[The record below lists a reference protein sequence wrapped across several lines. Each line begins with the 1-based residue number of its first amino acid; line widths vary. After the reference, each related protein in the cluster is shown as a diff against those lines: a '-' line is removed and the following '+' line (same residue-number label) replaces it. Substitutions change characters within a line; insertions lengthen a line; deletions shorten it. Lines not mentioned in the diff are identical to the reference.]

1 MSLKSLFAEL
11 YSHRDDPPEAFK
23 TLSAFK
29 ELCNK
34 PEIVSEI
41 DPFNLPE
48 VIKCVCCSSKMME
61 MPFAAKYEAIQPL
74 YCAEEV
80 DPTYILQE
88 YRKAD
93 DLEHKILKFADTKIL
108 NALDDFFLGCEKKKG
123 ELETQLKE
131 ERAALQEMKKSEPP
145 ITEDI
150 AKQEEK
156 VKEVEAAKRQQS
168 DFLKK
173 NKAAIEKIRSYKAQ
187 IKEADKRRVSAY
199 RKLADIDSQY
209 EANGVLQQIIV
220 GKVVES
226 DHTKKFRDPI
236 FLRAFLLKLSKEENK
251 RRAIATLLKLYD
263 VGAIDLNESPIYDFL
278 VENSSLM
285 VDYLLGILPAA
296 IEDTNNEDLNM
307 LVDLALRQEV
317 AFESGEKGAKFAV
330 IWNRF
335 TEEFEWKWIIE
346 KIANFYPDEFDQA
359 VGKLMKGLTGR
370 ASAAYINVLFGS
382 EFLGRKKSAAEVFSL
397 LLSGSNFCCGDSI
410 INILRLL
417 EKDSRSTQ
425 RKLNAS
431 ERKQRCQA
439 QDLFSSM
446 YMPLEALEVLAI
458 DLSVTVGQIDSSL
471 VGSQLRNQLAELRGA
486 LETFDVKPLADIDDW
501 KNLRDVTFDPD
512 HHKLGT
518 ETNPPNKIMFKSM
531 GFSYTDDEGVQ
542 KERAALVSKKMPRR
556 GLLDAPQRSKKD
568 EPKLKRER
576 READQ
581 KECNR
586 KRRFGEKPQ

>member
-34 PEIVSEI
+34 PDILSKI

-48 VIKCVCCSSKMME
+48 VTKCVCYSSKMME
-61 MPFAAKYEAIQPL
+61 MPFAEKYKAIQPL
-74 YCAEEV
+74 YCSEKI
-80 DPTYILQE
+80 DPASVFNEYQKADTLEDKILQ
-88 YRKAD
+88 YAD
-93 DLEHKILKFADTKIL
+93 LKILDAFDS
-108 NALDDFFLGCEKKKG
+108 FFLDMEKEKA
-123 ELETQLKE
+123 EQDAQLKND
-131 ERAALQEMKKSEPP
+131 RAALQSKKKSEHPIDEE
-145 ITEDI
+145 ITELNKKI
-150 AKQEEK
+150 EEEK
-156 VKEVEAAKRQQS
+156 KTIKRLNQ
-168 DFLKK
+168 FLKK
-173 NKAAIEKIRSYKAQ
+173 NKTIIDKIRIYKQRTA
-187 IKEADKRRVSAY
+187 EADERRDKAY
-199 RKLADIDSQY
+199 QRLADIDSQC
-209 EANGVLQQIIV
+209 ETTNVMQQIVTSGIV
-220 GKVVES
+220 RTDQEKQ
-226 DHTKKFRDPI
+226 FRNQS
-236 FLRAFLLKLSKEENK
+236 FLRSFLFILSKEENK
-251 RRAIATLLKLYD
+251 RNAVDILLKLYD
-263 VGAIDLNESPIYDFL
+263 VGAIDLNESPTFDFF
-278 VENSSLM
+278 VDNSSLLI
-285 VDYLLGILPAA
+285 DYLFGILPTT
-296 IEDTNNEDLNM
+296 IEDTNSESLNV
-307 LVDLALRQEV
+307 LVDLALKQEV
-317 AFESGEKGAKFAV
+317 ERESDENKAV
-330 IWNRF
+330 YSVLWNRF
-335 TEEFEWKWIIE
+335 TEEFEWEWMIE
-346 KIANFYPDEFDQA
+346 KIARFYPDEFDRVA
-359 VGKLMKGLTGR
+359 GKLMKGLTGK
-370 ASAAYINVLFGS
+370 ASAAYVNVLFGS
-382 EFLGRKKSAAEVFSL
+382 DILGRKKSAAEIFSV
-397 LLSGSNFCCGDSI
+397 LLSSSGFCGSDSI
-410 INILRLL
+410 INALRLL
-417 EKDSRSTQ
+417 EKDTRIIQ
-425 RKLNAS
+425 RKLNNS